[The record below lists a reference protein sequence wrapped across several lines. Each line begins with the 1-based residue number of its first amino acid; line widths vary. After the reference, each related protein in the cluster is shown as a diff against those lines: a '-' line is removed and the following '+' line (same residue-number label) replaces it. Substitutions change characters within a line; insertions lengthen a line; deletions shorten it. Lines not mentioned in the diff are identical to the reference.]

1 MRRSNIKQL
10 LKISADN
17 SDLNVANSA
26 DFDPLFQHYEKN
38 LYKTHSIPKIKIHQ
52 PRFW

>member
-1 MRRSNIKQL
+1 MRKSNIKQL
-10 LKISADN
+10 LKISADT
-17 SDLNVANSA
+17 SATGVTNSA